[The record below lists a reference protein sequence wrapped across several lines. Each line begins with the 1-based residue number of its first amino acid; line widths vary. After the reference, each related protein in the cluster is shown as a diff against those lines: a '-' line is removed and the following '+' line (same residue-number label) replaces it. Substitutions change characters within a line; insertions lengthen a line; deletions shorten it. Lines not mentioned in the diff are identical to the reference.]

1 MPPRGVLTTE
11 LGQPPL
17 RKLWVGIRQAKH
29 VCPPLQG
36 LLEISHDEHWLKVLA
51 WQLAVSHP
59 IPQLFEEFKQGKTRA
74 VAEITISVET
84 YLQSGTQG

>member
-1 MPPRGVLTTE
+1 M
-11 LGQPPL
+11 
-17 RKLWVGIRQAKH
+17 
-29 VCPPLQG
+29 
-36 LLEISHDEHWLKVLA
+36 SHDEHWLKVLA